1 MPDGES
7 RLAATYRTLI
17 ENAGQALALAGSAI
31 AIGGKPFR
39 STADSQAVANAVVAL
54 AEVAAGAA
62 TAAAANY
69 PSRVLLSQALDG
81 QLSLVRSALGLVTAT
96 LNSVEAREKARVNQ
110 AIGNAT
116 DMIAAAGRQAQADA
130 ALSSGLDGIVARLAE
145 EFRQI
150 EAAWQAPAPAPAPSP
165 APAPAPGPAPGP
177 APEPPDTDE
186 SAVRRFESWLE
197 SLGPTPPQD

>member
-96 LNSVEAREKARVNQ
+96 LNSVEAREKARANQ

-186 SAVRRFESWLE
+186 SALRRFESWLE

>member
-177 APEPPDTDE
+177 APEPPDTDK

>member
-197 SLGPTPPQD
+197 SLSPTPPQD